1 MSYPATSAKYG
12 CVDMIS
18 IEDNL
23 TSLECEIILIGVTE
37 ARIWYNVVQQLEIS

>member
-1 MSYPATSAKYG
+1 MCDLY
-12 CVDMIS
+12 VIS

-37 ARIWYNVVQQLEIS
+37 ARIQYNIVQ